1 MKYFTPDHI
10 SRLGIG
16 EIMERTL
23 KHLDADNCPIH
34 ISFDVDGI
42 DPLYAPGTGT
52 KVKEGLTPVTTA
64 LQWLGNCL
72 EELKSLMQVAV
83 GTTGVGPLSCRHW
96 YAILERLCLLS

>member
-10 SRLGIG
+10 RRLGIG

-52 KVKEGLTPVTTA
+52 KVKEGLTYSEAMYICRRAAATHNLVGFDLVEINP
-64 LQWLGNCL
+64 LL
-72 EELKSLMQVAV
+72 EPA
-83 GTTGVGPLSCRHW
+83 
-96 YAILERLCLLS
+96 